1 MKQFNV
7 TWESGWVS
15 DEILTRQESGEL
27 FLDSDNGE
35 MNDPSPITQ
44 SEMELM
50 DLMAVGEILYFGECK
65 NIKVERIS

>member
-1 MKQFNV
+1 MKRFNV

>member
-65 NIKVERIS
+65 NINVERIS

>member
-65 NIKVERIS
+65 NIKVERIY